1 MSKLQYIGMGANG
14 GISVS
19 DRAANAHILI
29 NGLTGCGKSVRMD
42 EIEKAY
48 VNAGGTVI
56 CLDLEGAHYYSDD
69 VVYNFIEVLTDGM
82 GINLINK
89 DFTSALEKQLAVESV
104 VDVLSSGQRFGVRQ
118 RGALR
123 EAVTWA
129 IDNVHEGISDIECIK
144 QGLLIQEK
152 NRYASVVYERL
163 YSILMVD
170 YFTSKGNRVK
180 SNKLNVV
187 SFKGIPS
194 GVKMILVEL
203 YLADLWRNQKNEENR
218 EKIMV
223 SLDEF
228 QNLPLSKD
236 SLLSELLAE
245 ARKYN
250 LNLMLATQ
258 TLSRFDKV
266 QLALLNQAGVKL
278 FFQTA
283 GTYCPLIAKLVE
295 PNQEKYWTPVLAKLK
310 VGQAIAVG
318 ELEVEGRRI
327 SRPGIPRSAYKPE
340 T

>member
-1 MSKLQYIGMGANG
+1 MGANG

-194 GVKMILVEL
+194 GVKMLLVEL
-203 YLADLWRNQKNEENR
+203 YLADLWRNQKSEENR
-218 EKIMV
+218 EMIMV

-236 SLLSELLAE
+236 SLLSELLVE

-283 GTYCPLIAKLVE
+283 GTDCPMIAKLVE
-295 PNQEKYWTPVLAKLK
+295 PNQEKYWEPVLAKLK
-310 VGQAIAVG
+310 IGQAIAVG
-318 ELEVEGRRI
+318 ELEVEGGRRI
-327 SRPGIPRSAYKPE
+327 SRPIITRSAYKPE